1 MRDRGASGVVL
12 RSRGGENR
20 FAGVTRGRRGD
31 AWGEFRGVETGD
43 SGGGDAGRTGAGRIV
58 SVLSARLRV
67 SDGGGAR
74 RGESR
79 DGEM

>member
-1 MRDRGASGVVL
+1 MRALFSVL
-12 RSRGGENR
+12 RAASLGSRAGGDHGPGSHRGG
-20 FAGVTRGRRGD
+20 D
-31 AWGEFRGVETGD
+31 ARGEFRGVETGD